1 MRTRCFSVL
10 LAAVAGTVLNI
21 VQAQDEGYFLEHLLA
36 EELGHVGGRIWRT
49 FKLPPDHPGLA
60 GRL

>member
-1 MRTRCFSVL
+1 MRIFEVTP
-10 LAAVAGTVLNI
+10 
-21 VQAQDEGYFLEHLLA
+21 EGEVVMDFVLEHLLA

-49 FKLPPDHPGLA
+49 FKLPPEYPGLA